1 MDAGQKA
8 DRNRPLPA
16 AEDVLR
22 FLEANPDFLIDQRLA
37 ANPGGSASRRL
48 ISLSQETIRRAHAA
62 IRRSDSIRRSIAE
75 ITAANSTSQAQVFQA
90 ACLLMAAQSAGEV
103 TAAINDHLPEIL
115 DLHDACLV
123 VTPASPLAMDE
134 NVLVCDDKVLADLTG
149 SEPYRLGKPHPAQI
163 KALAAML
170 PQAETSTALARL
182 PELSETGSTPPMLLA
197 LVGKDATS
205 FAPGQGTELLT
216 FVVTLI
222 AIALIAREGSG

>member
-1 MDAGQKA
+1 MDARQKA
-8 DRNRPLPA
+8 DANRPLPA

-62 IRRSDSIRRSIAE
+62 IRHSDSIRRSIAE
-75 ITAANSTSQAQVFQA
+75 ITAANRTSQAQVFQA
-90 ACLLMAAQSAGEV
+90 ACLLMAAQSAAEV

-123 VTPASPLAMDE
+123 VSPVSPIAMNE
-134 NVLVCDDKVLADLTG
+134 NVLVCDDKVLAELTNG
-149 SEPYRLGKPHPAQI
+149 EPYRLGKPHPAQI

-197 LVGKDATS
+197 LVGKDKAS

>member
-1 MDAGQKA
+1 MDARQKA
-8 DRNRPLPA
+8 DSDRPLPA

-75 ITAANSTSQAQVFQA
+75 ITAANRTSQAQVFQA
-90 ACLLMAAQSAGEV
+90 ACLLMAAQSASEV

-123 VTPASPLAMDE
+123 VTPASPLATDE
-134 NVLVCDDKVLADLTG
+134 NVLVCDEKVLADLTSG
-149 SEPYRLGKPHPAQI
+149 EPYCLGRPHLAQI
-163 KALAAML
+163 SAIAAML
-170 PQAETSTALARL
+170 PEAETSTALARL
-182 PELSETGSTPPMLLA
+182 PKLAETGSTPPMVLA
-197 LVGKDATS
+197 LVGRDTAS

-222 AIALIAREGSG
+222 AIALIARDSGG